1 MLPLGDSF
9 CNSNQHLR
17 VKGITPL
24 KIAHK
29 RHREVT
35 ADAGL
40 PSARNVILHMQEILN
55 MDAIDRL
62 FGEGKKKSL
71 NRFFSESFI
80 RSWVF
85 FSRVHSQLEL
95 KTTT

>member
-24 KIAHK
+24 KIAHE
-29 RHREVT
+29 RRREVT

-62 FGEGKKKSL
+62 FGEEKKKALIDSSARASSSGAGHFSVEFTVNL
-71 NRFFSESFI
+71 N
-80 RSWVF
+80 
-85 FSRVHSQLEL
+85 
-95 KTTT
+95 